1 MREELEKWAEES
13 EVDLLFMD
21 GHDNAILGLGRQYN
35 KFAVMYSRKKILD
48 NLSKYMKE
56 EEAFEFY
63 EFNIAG
69 AFFGEATP
77 MILED

>member
-21 GHDNAILGLGRQYN
+21 GHDNAILGLGRQFN
-35 KFAVMYSRKKILD
+35 NFAVMYSRKKILD
-48 NLSKYMKE
+48 NLSKYMNE

-69 AFFGEATP
+69 TFVGEATP